1 MSPAGDWRPGNLP
14 LPEPHLLGLGLSMIL
29 HRVRPAG
36 IGSGRG
42 SRTTGTILLLGG
54 TGLAVSATRAAG
66 ATDLAEPDR
75 LVTAGPY
82 SVSRNPMYVGWTLA
96 YVGGALL
103 TGAMWPL
110 VFLPGVAAA
119 VHKRVIDEEQRLV
132 NRFDEEYRAYARRV
146 RRYF

>member
-1 MSPAGDWRPGNLP
+1 MRAPLSSAGSMSPAGDWRPGNLP

-66 ATDLAEPDR
+66 ATDLAVRVLPFGSHRDARIASRDR
-75 LVTAGPY
+75 
-82 SVSRNPMYVGWTLA
+82 TLA
-96 YVGGALL
+96 LAASLCPAL
-103 TGAMWPL
+103 
-110 VFLPGVAAA
+110 
-119 VHKRVIDEEQRLV
+119 
-132 NRFDEEYRAYARRV
+132 
-146 RRYF
+146 